1 MAKRR
6 VQLREDQ
13 DSLTAFR
20 RNSAEYLKRLR
31 RTKRPLVLTVN
42 GKVAAV
48 VQDAAEYQRLRDLAA
63 EADVAEGIWQGR
75 EDVAQGRVR
84 DAREFFAEFEAEH
97 GLRR

>member
-6 VQLREDQ
+6 VQLGEDR

-20 RNSAEYLKRLR
+20 KNSAEYLKRLR

-63 EADVAEGIWQGR
+63 EADVAEGIRQGR
-75 EDVAQGRVR
+75 EDVAHGRVR
-84 DAREFFAEFEAEH
+84 DAEAALREFAARH
-97 GLRR
+97 GLRG